1 MNHRFFGVV
10 NILLITFLP
19 MAVAGCGNAAVQNT
33 NASHPLSMAA
43 SNSSNSTSPAG
54 AGSNIASPS
63 PSSTTK
69 QWPDGTGVFQNI
81 DQGAATASSGST
93 LAALIS
99 SGKQGL
105 QQALQNTPVQPS
117 ESQVAAPYI
126 AQLENLQA
134 TYIGSLYALYSSA
147 KAEYHAGHQSKLQI
161 EVKYLPQAVILENK
175 AQDQV
180 NSVLFTLRAQLAAK
194 GLPTDEVNVL
204 RNSYYSQVAQMQ
216 AQFGR

>member
-10 NILLITFLP
+10 KILLITLLP
-19 MAVAGCGNAAVQNT
+19 MSVVGCGDVAAQNT
-33 NASHPLSMAA
+33 NASHPLSMTA
-43 SNSSNSTSPAG
+43 SNSINSNSAVG
-54 AGSNIASPS
+54 AAPTNALTP

-69 QWPDGTGVFQNI
+69 QWPDGAGVFQNI
-81 DQGAATASSGST
+81 DQGTATASSGST
-93 LAALIS
+93 LAAVIS

-134 TYIGSLYALYSSA
+134 TYIGSLYALFSSA

-161 EVKYLPQAVILENK
+161 EAKYLPQAVILENK

-204 RNSYYSQVAQMQ
+204 RNAYYSQVAQMQ